1 VPCWQPTIR
10 RSITMPPSS
19 IRVNSEKVLCGLSL
33 ARADQTIGDQGLDRA
48 EQSRPG
54 TQACCSRAAVEPVEG
69 RKMQRVPVEQGHQHR
84 RRGLERAIAA
94 ALVVRDEA
102 DDVVF
107 QHPLEK
113 GRRGVAA
120 CKLMALD
127 EFEEVLGKQA
137 CAHGSR
143 LVAEILR
150 QGRVRI
156 SQRCWVAN
164 SDAIRGLTS
173 WIDGGDCAWA
183 RTHGSSAG

>member
-1 VPCWQPTIR
+1 
-10 RSITMPPSS
+10 MPPSS